1 MVQTHVAREKL
12 TQALSSPI
20 VTIKLQQAA
29 FHQKEQQESSE
40 TREGAVAHIPSAK
53 ELKKG
58 KGSQG

>member
-1 MVQTHVAREKL
+1 MVQTHVARETL

-20 VTIKLQQAA
+20 VQLSA

-40 TREGAVAHIPSAK
+40 TREGAMAHIPGAK